1 MSAIWAC
8 HRKEHTERISRPT
21 FWRTIRAL
29 LLLGGLLFFAPQVVR
44 AAEAS
49 QDLISQLA
57 ALEDRSTGTLG
68 CSEAGDQIEK
78 AFKALGIERVGR
90 QRFLLPVTQYQ
101 PAYLTLN
108 GQRTELKP
116 LRLNALSPQSTPPE
130 GVDGPLYYVSKGKLR
145 DFNSI
150 KVEGSIILMELD
162 SAKNWLNAPML
173 GAKALIYV
181 DRGPTSK
188 WFFEDKRE
196 LTSLEFPRF
205 WMPLSQA
212 RSLFGSF
219 ETAADGLLASRV
231 SLNSSGGWR
240 RVQGENIY
248 ALIEGKNPELKAQL
262 LVVEAFYDSTALI
275 PGMSPGA
282 DEASSIF
289 SLLELARVLRDNPPA
304 RSVLL
309 LATSGHAQ
317 TLAGMREFIW
327 PLRSSRRERKKVEG
341 ELKTRIKQAQEA
353 LEALKT
359 ELVLEQSKGE
369 ATGRLLEALA
379 DQIKS
384 EVDSLSQRL
393 MQLRLEKGGE
403 QDQRQ
408 IDELARRR
416 LLLRRLSWRSSYQD
430 IEGEELK
437 LLKELIPAAIVANQ
451 TILEDGREQMK
462 CLRSAKRLRNLMSD
476 FELTVF
482 ISLHLSSHGDGVG
495 AFNNGFMYDLRPQIN
510 RTGIYAPINRI
521 LTRLGKEVE
530 KELGFTNLFQ
540 DTLRPSPLRP
550 WQSYLPD
557 QPAMGGEV
565 SALAGFLGLTLATL
579 NDSRPLWGTPYDKPG
594 KLDSAYLKQQSRLI
608 SGLIEKLAHE
618 PELFPDRLP
627 LRGFSSI
634 VGRAN
639 FIRQGELFP
648 DQPAPGTLILAYQ
661 GPSMFYT
668 MVDAGGLFHV
678 RGFADRKHTIHKAIL
693 EGFRFSRN
701 SGEIVWAVDKA
712 MTGKDAYRIK
722 MTRSFMET
730 DLIMFACRT
739 TTLFNLLEP
748 RTFSYM
754 TKIKLIDGRTE
765 AKPLRYWWSRIDT
778 RTSTLANIFLEP
790 ITPFKLTLSDTVLK
804 KKLILLNADAA
815 KPEGRGYRVEQW
827 PIIPATEY
835 RIARDM
841 WNLLLP
847 RIANL
852 ENHGIRNKRIRAL
865 QKEGIEALERAE
877 AAVENLRYDQFMEE
891 ARTSWA
897 LASRI
902 YNDIEKT
909 QKDVLF
915 GVLFYIA
922 LFVPFA
928 YCLERLLFAFVD
940 IHKRIVAFLLILAL
954 IIALIYVVHPAF
966 RLTYSPLVVILAFF
980 ILGLSVL
987 VALIIIGRFEQEM
1000 VLLQQ
1005 RARQMRGSEISR
1017 TKAFI
1022 AAFVLGVSNLRRR
1035 PIRTLLTCVTLI
1047 ILTFTIMSFTTV
1059 KSLRHRG
1066 RLRLQET
1073 FQYQGLLMK
1082 ILNWDSLPPEALAT
1096 TENRFYGDALV
1107 VPRVWLENEDRTKAP
1122 MVPLQL
1128 GQKEIL
1134 AKGAVGLSSQEPR
1147 VSNLGDTLSRGRWFR
1162 PDERQVVLLPERI
1175 ARILGVSLEEPEKAK
1190 VSIWGTDFQV
1200 VGCFRGEELESHPD
1214 LDGEPLTPVTFPSEA
1229 VMEVTEV
1236 EMEAIEAGE
1245 DVQAFQSLYQ
1255 HISGDLIVI
1264 MPYQTLMALGG
1275 KLKALAIRPQ
1285 SPEVTSR
1292 IAINLV
1298 DRFGLTLFAGEK
1310 EGTFMY
1316 YASDALSYSGV
1327 PNILIPLLISVL
1339 IVLNT
1344 MIGSVYERKREIA
1357 VYTSVG
1363 LAPFHVSFLF
1373 IAEALA
1379 FAVLSVVLGYL
1390 LAQTSAGLFANTSL
1404 WQGITVNYSSLAG
1417 VAAMILV
1424 IMVVL
1429 VSVIYPSRVA
1439 ASIAIPDVTR
1449 AWTLPEPEGM
1459 EMKLTLPFLMK
1470 YKEQLGIGG
1479 YLQEYY
1485 FAHKDVSHGLFTT
1498 DNISL
1503 EFYCPHS
1510 EVSGLGGLNYCEKD
1524 CIQVK
1529 SRVWLAPFD
1538 FGVKQFVHLV
1548 FCPSTE
1554 DPDNYLEIQVT
1565 LQREAGEANFWR
1577 RINKA
1582 FLNDLRKQLL
1592 IWRSLDKEAQTHYA
1606 KLLATEH
1613 DFEGITTLK

>member
-1 MSAIWAC
+1 
-8 HRKEHTERISRPT
+8 
-21 FWRTIRAL
+21 
-29 LLLGGLLFFAPQVVR
+29 
-44 AAEAS
+44 
-49 QDLISQLA
+49 
-57 ALEDRSTGTLG
+57 
-68 CSEAGDQIEK
+68 
-78 AFKALGIERVGR
+78 
-90 QRFLLPVTQYQ
+90 
-101 PAYLTLN
+101 
-108 GQRTELKP
+108 
-116 LRLNALSPQSTPPE
+116 
-130 GVDGPLYYVSKGKLR
+130 
-145 DFNSI
+145 
-150 KVEGSIILMELD
+150 MELD

-248 ALIEGKNPELKAQL
+248 ALIEGKNPELKTQL

-275 PGMSPGA
+275 PGRSPGA

-289 SLLELARVLRDNPPA
+289 SLLELARVLRDNPPG

-341 ELKTRIKQAQEA
+341 ELKTRIKQAQED

-359 ELVLEQSKGE
+359 ELVLDQSKGE
-369 ATGRLLEALA
+369 ATERLREALA

-437 LLKELIPAAIVANQ
+437 LLKELIPAAVVANQ

-476 FELTVF
+476 FEVTVF

-661 GPSMFYT
+661 GPSLFYT

-730 DLIMFACRT
+730 DLIMFACRA

-804 KKLILLNADAA
+804 KKLILLNADDA

-1134 AKGAVGLSSQEPR
+1134 AKGAVGLSAQEPR

-1162 PDERQVVLLPERI
+1162 PEERQVVLLPERM

-1292 IAINLV
+1292 IARNLV

-1344 MIGSVYERKREIA
+1344 MIGSVYERKREIG

-1424 IMVVL
+1424 ILVVL

-1510 EVSGLGGLNYCEKD
+1510 ELSGLGGPNHCEKD

-1548 FCPSTE
+1548 FSPSTE

-1606 KLLATEH
+1606 RLLATEH
-1613 DFEGITTLK
+1613 DFERGSLP

>member
-1 MSAIWAC
+1 MG
-8 HRKEHTERISRPT
+8 KFTELFCRPKL
-21 FWRTIRAL
+21 WRVIRAL
-29 LLLGGLLFFAPQVVR
+29 ILIGGLLCFTSQVVW
-44 AAEAS
+44 AAETS
-49 QDLISQLA
+49 EGLIRQLA
-57 ALEDRSTGTLG
+57 ELKDRSTGTPG
-68 CSEAGDQIEK
+68 CSKAADQIEK

-101 PAYLTLN
+101 PSYLTLK
-108 GQRTELKP
+108 GQRTPIKP
-116 LRLNALSPQSTPPE
+116 LRLNALSPQATPAAGIE
-130 GVDGPLYYVSKGKLR
+130 GPLYYVGRGELQ

-150 KVEGSIILMELD
+150 KVAGSIILMEMD
-162 SAKNWLNAPML
+162 SGKNWLNAPML
-173 GAKALIYV
+173 GARALIYV

-205 WMPLSQA
+205 WLPLSQA

-219 ETAADGLLASRV
+219 ETVANGLIASGV
-231 SLNSSGGWR
+231 MLNSSGGWR
-240 RVQGENIY
+240 RLQGENIY
-248 ALIEGKNPELKAQL
+248 ALIEGKSPELKEQL
-262 LVVEAFYDSTALI
+262 LVVEAFYDSTGLI

-289 SLLELARVLRDNPPA
+289 SLLNLARTLSDNPPG

-327 PLRSSRRERKKVEG
+327 PLRSRRREQKKVES
-341 ELKTRIKQAQEA
+341 ELKDRIKRAHEA
-353 LEALKT
+353 LEVLK
-359 ELVLEQSKGE
+359 EPLVLEQAKGE
-369 ATGRLLEALA
+369 AADRLRQTLA
-379 DQIKS
+379 EQIKS

-393 MQLRLEKGGE
+393 IKLRLEQSGE
-403 QDQRQ
+403 KNQRL
-408 IDELARRR
+408 IDELAERR
-416 LLLRRLSWRSSYQD
+416 LLLRRLGWRSSYQG

-437 LLKELIPAAIVANQ
+437 LLEELIPAAIEENQ
-451 TILEDGREQMK
+451 TILEDGQEQMK
-462 CLRSAKRLRNLMSD
+462 CWRSTGRLRRIMSD
-476 FELTVF
+476 FELTAF
-482 ISLHLSSHGDGVG
+482 ISLHLSSHGNGVG
-495 AFNNGFMYDLRPQIN
+495 AFNYGFMYDLKPQIN

-521 LTRLGKEVE
+521 LNRLSQEVE
-530 KELGFTNLFQ
+530 KELGLTNLFQ

-557 QPAMGGEV
+557 RPALGGEV
-565 SALAGFLGLTLATL
+565 SALAGFMGLTLATL
-579 NDSRPLWGTPYDKPG
+579 NDARPFWGTPYDKPG
-594 KLDSAYLKQQSRLI
+594 KLNLAYLEQQSRLI
-608 SGLIEKLAHE
+608 SALIEKLTYE
-618 PELFPDRLP
+618 PELVSDRLP
-627 LRGFSSI
+627 LRGFSSL

-661 GPSMFYT
+661 GPSLFYT
-668 MVDAGGLFHV
+668 MVDAGGLFHI
-678 RGFADRKHTIHKAIL
+678 RGLADRKNTSHKAIL

-701 SGEIVWAVDKA
+701 SGQIIWAIDKA
-712 MTGKDAYRIK
+712 MTGKDAYRVK
-722 MTRSFMET
+722 MTRSLMEA
-730 DLIMFACRT
+730 DLVMFACRA
-739 TTLFNLLEP
+739 TTLFDLLEP

-754 TKIKLIDGRTE
+754 TKINLIDGRSE

-778 RTSTLANIFLEP
+778 RASTLANIFLEP

-804 KKLILLNADAA
+804 RKLILLNSEAA
-815 KPEGRGYRVEQW
+815 NPEGRGYRVEQW
-827 PIIPATEY
+827 PIIAATEY
-835 RIARDM
+835 RVARDM
-841 WNLLLP
+841 WHLLLP

-852 ENHGIRNKRIRAL
+852 ENHGIKNERIRAL
-865 QKEGIEALERAE
+865 QREGIEALERAE
-877 AAVENLRYDQFMEE
+877 GALENLRYDRFMED

-928 YCLERLLFAFVD
+928 YCLERLLFALVD
-940 IHKRIVAFLLILAL
+940 IHKRIVAFLAILGL
-954 IIALIYVVHPAF
+954 IIAVIYLVHPAF

-980 ILGLSVL
+980 ILGLSAL

-1066 RLRLQET
+1066 RLRLEEGS
-1073 FQYQGLLMK
+1073 QYKGLLMK

-1096 TENRFYGDALV
+1096 TENKFNGEALV
-1107 VPRVWLENEDRTKAP
+1107 VPRVWLENEDRTQAP
-1122 MVPLQL
+1122 VVPIRL
-1128 GQKEIL
+1128 GGKELL
-1134 AKGAVGLSSQEPR
+1134 AKGIVGLSAQEPK
-1147 VSNLGDTLSRGRWFR
+1147 VSNIGGTLSCGRWFR
-1162 PDERQVVLLPERI
+1162 PDERKVVLLPDRV
-1175 ARILGVSLEEPEKAK
+1175 ARSLGVSLEEPEKAI
-1190 VSIWGTDFQV
+1190 VSIWGTDFRV
-1200 VGCFRGEELESHPD
+1200 VGCFRGEGLESHLD
-1214 LDGEPLTPVTFPSEA
+1214 LDGEPLTPVIFPSEA

-1245 DVQAFQSLYQ
+1245 EVQVYQSRYQ
-1255 HISGDLIVI
+1255 HIPGDLIAI
-1264 MPYQTLMALGG
+1264 MPFQTLMALGG
-1275 KLKALAIRPQ
+1275 KLKALAIRPH
-1285 SPEVTSR
+1285 SPEDTSGL
-1292 IAINLV
+1292 ATKLV

-1363 LAPFHVSFLF
+1363 LAPVHVSFLF

-1390 LAQTSAGLFANTSL
+1390 LAQTSAELFASTSL

-1424 IMVVL
+1424 ILVVL

-1449 AWTLPEPEGM
+1449 AWTLPEPEGSG
-1459 EMKLTLPFLMK
+1459 MKLTLPFLMK

-1479 YLQEYY
+1479 YLREYY

-1498 DNISL
+1498 DDISL
-1503 EFYCPHS
+1503 EFYCPR
-1510 EVSGLGGLNYCEKD
+1510 EQLFGLAGPNHCEKD

-1529 SRVWLAPFD
+1529 TRVWLAPFD

-1554 DPDNYLEIQVT
+1554 YPDNYLEIQVT
-1565 LQREAGEANFWR
+1565 LQREAGEANYWR

-1582 FLNDLRKQLL
+1582 FINDLRKQLL
-1592 IWRSLDKEAQTHYA
+1592 IWRSLDNEAQAHYA

-1613 DFEGITTLK
+1613 ALEETTTLLK

>member
-1 MSAIWAC
+1 MGKFAELFC
-8 HRKEHTERISRPT
+8 RPK
-21 FWRTIRAL
+21 FWRVISPL
-29 LLLGGLLFFAPQVVR
+29 ILIGGLFCFTSQVVW
-44 AAEAS
+44 AAETS
-49 QDLISQLA
+49 EGLIKQLA
-57 ALEDRSTGTLG
+57 ELEDRSTGTPG
-68 CSEAGDQIEK
+68 CSKAADQIEK
-78 AFKALGIERVGR
+78 AFKTLGIERVGR

-101 PAYLTLN
+101 PAYLTLK
-108 GQRTELKP
+108 GQRTPIKP
-116 LRLNALSPQSTPPE
+116 LRLNALSPQATPAAGIE
-130 GVDGPLYYVSKGKLR
+130 GPLYYVGRGELQ

-150 KVEGSIILMELD
+150 KVAGSIILMEMD
-162 SAKNWLNAPML
+162 SGKNWLNAPML
-173 GAKALIYV
+173 GARALIYV

-205 WMPLSQA
+205 WLPLSQA

-219 ETAADGLLASRV
+219 ETVANGLIASGV
-231 SLNSSGGWR
+231 MLNSSGGWR
-240 RVQGENIY
+240 RLQGENIY
-248 ALIEGKNPELKAQL
+248 ALIEGKSPELKEQL
-262 LVVEAFYDSTALI
+262 LVVEAFYDSTGLI

-289 SLLELARVLRDNPPA
+289 SLLNLARTLSDNPPG

-327 PLRSSRRERKKVEG
+327 PLRSRRREQKKVES
-341 ELKTRIKQAQEA
+341 ELKDRIKRAHEA
-353 LEALKT
+353 LEVLK
-359 ELVLEQSKGE
+359 EPLVLEQAKGE
-369 ATGRLLEALA
+369 AADRLRQTLA
-379 DQIKS
+379 EQIKS

-393 MQLRLEKGGE
+393 IKLRLEQSGE
-403 QDQRQ
+403 KNQRL
-408 IDELARRR
+408 IDELAERR
-416 LLLRRLSWRSSYQD
+416 LLLRRLGWRSSYQG

-437 LLKELIPAAIVANQ
+437 LLEELIPAAIEENQ
-451 TILEDGREQMK
+451 TILEDGQEQMK
-462 CLRSAKRLRNLMSD
+462 CWRSTGRLRRIMSD
-476 FELTVF
+476 FELTAF
-482 ISLHLSSHGDGVG
+482 ISLHLSSHGNGVG
-495 AFNNGFMYDLRPQIN
+495 AFNYGFMYDLKPQIN

-521 LTRLGKEVE
+521 LNRLSQEVE
-530 KELGFTNLFQ
+530 KELGLTNLFQ
-540 DTLRPSPLRP
+540 DTLRPSSLRP

-557 QPAMGGEV
+557 RPALGGEV
-565 SALAGFLGLTLATL
+565 SALAGFMGLTLATL
-579 NDSRPLWGTPYDKPG
+579 NDARPFWGTPYDKPG
-594 KLDSAYLKQQSRLI
+594 KLDLDYLEQQSRLI
-608 SGLIEKLAHE
+608 SALIEKLTYE
-618 PELFPDRLP
+618 PELVSDRLP
-627 LRGFSSI
+627 LRGFSSL

-661 GPSMFYT
+661 GPSLFYT
-668 MVDAGGLFHV
+668 MVDAGGLFHI
-678 RGFADRKHTIHKAIL
+678 RGLADRKNTSHKAIL

-701 SGEIVWAVDKA
+701 SGQIIWAIDKA
-712 MTGKDAYRIK
+712 MTGKDAYRVK
-722 MTRSFMET
+722 MTRSLMEA
-730 DLIMFACRT
+730 DLVMFACRA
-739 TTLFNLLEP
+739 TTLFDLLEP

-754 TKIKLIDGRTE
+754 TKINLIDGRSE

-778 RTSTLANIFLEP
+778 RASTLANIFLEP

-804 KKLILLNADAA
+804 RKLILLNSEAA
-815 KPEGRGYRVEQW
+815 NPEGRGYRVEQW
-827 PIIPATEY
+827 PIIAATEY
-835 RIARDM
+835 RVARDM
-841 WNLLLP
+841 WHLLLP

-852 ENHGIRNKRIRAL
+852 ENHGIKNERIRAL
-865 QKEGIEALERAE
+865 QREGIEALERAE
-877 AAVENLRYDQFMEE
+877 GALENLRYDRFMED

-928 YCLERLLFAFVD
+928 YCLERLLFALVD
-940 IHKRIVAFLLILAL
+940 IHKRIVAFLAILGL
-954 IIALIYVVHPAF
+954 IIAVIYLVHPAF

-980 ILGLSVL
+980 ILGLSAL

-1066 RLRLQET
+1066 RLRLEEGS
-1073 FQYQGLLMK
+1073 QYKGLLMK

-1096 TENRFYGDALV
+1096 TENKFNGEALV
-1107 VPRVWLENEDRTKAP
+1107 VPRVWLENEDRTQAP
-1122 MVPLQL
+1122 VVPIRL
-1128 GQKEIL
+1128 GGKELL
-1134 AKGAVGLSSQEPR
+1134 AKGVVGLSAQEPK
-1147 VSNLGDTLSRGRWFR
+1147 VSNIGGTLSCGRWFR
-1162 PDERQVVLLPERI
+1162 PDERKVVLLPDRV
-1175 ARILGVSLEEPEKAK
+1175 ARSLGVSLEEPEKAI
-1190 VSIWGTDFQV
+1190 VSIWGTDFRV
-1200 VGCFRGEELESHPD
+1200 VGCFRGEGLESHLD
-1214 LDGEPLTPVTFPSEA
+1214 LDGEPLTPVIFPSEA

-1245 DVQAFQSLYQ
+1245 EVQVFQSRYQ
-1255 HISGDLIVI
+1255 HIPGDLIAI
-1264 MPYQTLMALGG
+1264 MPFQTLMALGG
-1275 KLKALAIRPQ
+1275 KLKALAIRPH
-1285 SPEVTSR
+1285 SPEDTSGL
-1292 IAINLV
+1292 ATKLV

-1363 LAPFHVSFLF
+1363 LAPVHVSFLF

-1390 LAQTSAGLFANTSL
+1390 LAQTSAELFASTSL

-1424 IMVVL
+1424 ILVVL

-1449 AWTLPEPEGM
+1449 AWTLPEPEGSG
-1459 EMKLTLPFLMK
+1459 MKLTLPFLMK

-1479 YLQEYY
+1479 YLREYY

-1498 DNISL
+1498 DDISL
-1503 EFYCPHS
+1503 EFYCPR
-1510 EVSGLGGLNYCEKD
+1510 EQLFGLAGPNHCEKD

-1529 SRVWLAPFD
+1529 TRVWLAPFD

-1554 DPDNYLEIQVT
+1554 YPDNYLEIQVT
-1565 LQREAGEANFWR
+1565 LQREAGEANYWR

-1582 FLNDLRKQLL
+1582 FINDLRKQLL
-1592 IWRSLDKEAQTHYA
+1592 IWRSLDNEAQAHYA

-1613 DFEGITTLK
+1613 ALEETTTLLK

>member
-1 MSAIWAC
+1 MTVIWAC
-8 HRKEHTERISRPT
+8 HRKELAERIRRPKL
-21 FWRTIRAL
+21 RRIIRSLLLIGAL
-29 LLLGGLLFFAPQVVR
+29 LCFTVQFAQ
-44 AAEAS
+44 AADVS
-49 QDLISQLA
+49 QDLIRQLVEI
-57 ALEDRSTGTLG
+57 EDRSTGTPG
-68 CSEAGDQIEK
+68 CSKAGDRIEK
-78 AFKALGIERVGR
+78 AFKTLGIKRVGR

-101 PAYLTLN
+101 SAYLTIK
-108 GQRTELKP
+108 GQRTVVKP
-116 LRLNALSPQSTPPE
+116 LRLNALSPQSTPAA
-130 GVDGPLYYVSKGKLR
+130 GIQGPLYYVGAGKLQ

-162 SAKNWLNAPML
+162 SGKNWLNAPML
-173 GAKALIYV
+173 GAKGLIYV

-219 ETAADGLLASRV
+219 ETAADGLIASRV
-231 SLNSSGGWR
+231 LLSSSGGWR

-248 ALIEGKNPELKAQL
+248 ALIEGKSPELKEQL
-262 LVVEAFYDSTALI
+262 LVVEAFYDSTGLI

-289 SLLELARVLRDNPPA
+289 SLLDLARRLRDNPPG

-327 PLRSSRRERKKVEG
+327 PLRSRRRERKKVEG
-341 ELKTRIKQAQEA
+341 ELKTRIKRAQEA
-353 LEALKT
+353 LEVLKAP
-359 ELVLEQSKGE
+359 LVFEQTSEE
-369 ATGRLLEALA
+369 AAERLRETLA
-379 DQIKS
+379 EQIKS

-393 MQLRLEKGGE
+393 MQLRLEKSGE
-403 QDQRQ
+403 KNQRL

-416 LLLRRLSWRSSYQD
+416 LLLRRLGWRSSYQG

-437 LLKELIPAAIVANQ
+437 LLEALVPAAIEENQ

-462 CLRSAKRLRNLMSD
+462 CLRSTDRLRSLMSNFD
-476 FELTVF
+476 LTAF

-495 AFNNGFMYDLRPQIN
+495 AFNYGFMYDLKPQIN
-510 RTGIYAPINRI
+510 RTAIYAPISRI
-521 LTRLGKEVE
+521 LHNLSKEVE
-530 KELGFTNLFQ
+530 KELGLSALFQ
-540 DTLRPSPLRP
+540 DTLQPSPLRP

-557 QPAMGGEV
+557 QPALGGEV

-579 NDSRPLWGTPYDKPG
+579 NDARPFWGTPYDKPD
-594 KLDSAYLKQQSRLI
+594 KLNLPYLEQQSRLI
-608 SGLIEKLAHE
+608 SGLIEKLSHE
-618 PELFPDRLP
+618 PQLGSDRLP
-627 LRGFSSI
+627 LTGFSSL

-648 DQPAPGTLILAYQ
+648 DQPAPGTLVLAYQ
-661 GPSMFYT
+661 GPSLFYT
-668 MVDAGGLFHV
+668 MVDSGGLFHV
-678 RGFADRKHTIHKAIL
+678 RGIADRKHTIHKAIL
-693 EGFRFSRN
+693 EGFRFSQN
-701 SGEIVWAVDKA
+701 TGEIIWAIDKA

-730 DLIMFACRT
+730 DLVMFACRT
-739 TTLFNLLEP
+739 TTLFDLLEP

-754 TKIKLIDGRTE
+754 SKIKLIDGRSE

-778 RTSTLANIFLEP
+778 RASTLANIFLEP

-804 KKLILLNADAA
+804 KKLVLLNSEAG

-835 RIARDM
+835 RVARDM
-841 WNLLLP
+841 WHLLLP
-847 RIANL
+847 RIVNL
-852 ENHGIRNKRIRAL
+852 ENHGIRNERIRAL
-865 QKEGIEALERAE
+865 QKEGIKALERAE
-877 AAVENLRYDQFMEE
+877 TALENRRYDRFMEE
-891 ARTSWA
+891 SRTSWA

-928 YCLERLLFAFVD
+928 YCLERLLFALVD
-940 IHKRIVAFLLILAL
+940 IHKRIIAFLAILGL
-954 IIALIYVVHPAF
+954 IITVIYLVHPAF

-1000 VLLQQ
+1000 VMLQQ
-1005 RARQMRGSEISR
+1005 RARQMRGSEITR
-1017 TKAFI
+1017 TKAFV

-1066 RLRLQET
+1066 RLRLQDKSP
-1073 FQYQGLLMK
+1073 YQGLLMK
-1082 ILNWDSLPPEALAT
+1082 ILNWDSLPPEALAS
-1096 TENRFYGDALV
+1096 TENKFKDEAIV
-1107 VPRVWLENEDRTKAP
+1107 VPRVWLENKDRTQAP
-1122 MVPLQL
+1122 VVPIRL
-1128 GQKEIL
+1128 GGKEIL
-1134 AKGAVGLSSQEPR
+1134 AKGLVGLSAQEPR
-1147 VSNLGDTLSRGRWFR
+1147 VSNLGGIVSRGRWFR
-1162 PDERQVVLLPERI
+1162 SDERQVVLLPERV
-1175 ARILGVSLEEPEKAK
+1175 ARTLGVSLGDAEKAK
-1190 VSIWGTDFQV
+1190 VSIWGTDFRV
-1200 VGCFRGEELESHPD
+1200 VGCFRSEGLESHPD
-1214 LDGEPLTPVTFPSEA
+1214 LDGEPLTPAIFPSEA

-1245 DVQAFQSLYQ
+1245 DVQVFQSRYQ
-1255 HISGDLIVI
+1255 HISGDLIAI
-1264 MPYQTLMALGG
+1264 MPFQTLMALGG
-1275 KLKALAIRPQ
+1275 KLKALAIQPY
-1285 SPEVTSR
+1285 SPEITSELAR
-1292 IAINLV
+1292 NLV
-1298 DRFGLTLFAGEK
+1298 DRFGLTLFAGEE
-1310 EGTFMY
+1310 EGIFMY

-1390 LAQTSAGLFANTSL
+1390 LAQTSAGLFAGTSL
-1404 WQGITVNYSSLAG
+1404 WGGITVNYSSLAG

-1424 IMVVL
+1424 ILVVL

-1449 AWTLPEPEGM
+1449 AWTLPEPKGA

-1479 YLQEYY
+1479 YLREYY
-1485 FAHKDVSHGLFTT
+1485 FSHKDVSHGLFTT
-1498 DNISL
+1498 DDISL
-1503 EFYCPHS
+1503 EFYCPHDQL
-1510 EVSGLGGLNYCEKD
+1510 SGLAGPYHCEKD

-1538 FGVKQFVHLV
+1538 FGVKQFVHLI

-1554 DPDNYLEIQVT
+1554 YPENYLEIQVT
-1565 LQREAGEANFWR
+1565 LKREAGEANSWR

-1592 IWRSLDKEAQTHYA
+1592 VWRSLDNEAQAHYA
-1606 KLLATEH
+1606 KLLATEQAY
-1613 DFEGITTLK
+1613 EGTT

>member
-1 MSAIWAC
+1 
-8 HRKEHTERISRPT
+8 
-21 FWRTIRAL
+21 
-29 LLLGGLLFFAPQVVR
+29 
-44 AAEAS
+44 
-49 QDLISQLA
+49 
-57 ALEDRSTGTLG
+57 
-68 CSEAGDQIEK
+68 
-78 AFKALGIERVGR
+78 
-90 QRFLLPVTQYQ
+90 
-101 PAYLTLN
+101 
-108 GQRTELKP
+108 
-116 LRLNALSPQSTPPE
+116 
-130 GVDGPLYYVSKGKLR
+130 
-145 DFNSI
+145 
-150 KVEGSIILMELD
+150 
-162 SAKNWLNAPML
+162 
-173 GAKALIYV
+173 
-181 DRGPTSK
+181 
-188 WFFEDKRE
+188 
-196 LTSLEFPRF
+196 
-205 WMPLSQA
+205 
-212 RSLFGSF
+212 
-219 ETAADGLLASRV
+219 
-231 SLNSSGGWR
+231 
-240 RVQGENIY
+240 
-248 ALIEGKNPELKAQL
+248 
-262 LVVEAFYDSTALI
+262 
-275 PGMSPGA
+275 
-282 DEASSIF
+282 
-289 SLLELARVLRDNPPA
+289 
-304 RSVLL
+304 
-309 LATSGHAQ
+309 
-317 TLAGMREFIW
+317 
-327 PLRSSRRERKKVEG
+327 
-341 ELKTRIKQAQEA
+341 
-353 LEALKT
+353 
-359 ELVLEQSKGE
+359 
-369 ATGRLLEALA
+369 
-379 DQIKS
+379 
-384 EVDSLSQRL
+384 
-393 MQLRLEKGGE
+393 
-403 QDQRQ
+403 
-408 IDELARRR
+408 
-416 LLLRRLSWRSSYQD
+416 
-430 IEGEELK
+430 
-437 LLKELIPAAIVANQ
+437 
-451 TILEDGREQMK
+451 
-462 CLRSAKRLRNLMSD
+462 
-476 FELTVF
+476 
-482 ISLHLSSHGDGVG
+482 
-495 AFNNGFMYDLRPQIN
+495 
-510 RTGIYAPINRI
+510 
-521 LTRLGKEVE
+521 
-530 KELGFTNLFQ
+530 
-540 DTLRPSPLRP
+540 
-550 WQSYLPD
+550 
-557 QPAMGGEV
+557 MGGEV

-579 NDSRPLWGTPYDKPG
+579 NDGRPLWGTPYDKPG
-594 KLDSAYLKQQSRLI
+594 KLDSAYLEQQSRLI
-608 SGLIEKLAHE
+608 SGLIEKLSHE
-618 PELFPDRLP
+618 PELVSDRLP

-648 DQPAPGTLILAYQ
+648 DQPAPGTVILAYQ
-661 GPSMFYT
+661 GPSLFYT
-668 MVDAGGLFHV
+668 MVDAGGMFHL

-693 EGFRFSRN
+693 EGFRFSPN
-701 SGEIVWAVDKA
+701 SGQIVWAVDKA

-730 DLIMFACRT
+730 DLVMFACRS

-804 KKLILLNADAA
+804 KKLILLNSDPA

-865 QKEGIEALERAE
+865 QQEGIEALERAE
-877 AAVENLRYDQFMEE
+877 AALENLRYDRFMED

-940 IHKRIVAFLLILAL
+940 IHKRIVGFLLILAL
-954 IIALIYVVHPAF
+954 IIALIYAVHPAF

-987 VALIIIGRFEQEM
+987 VALIIISRFEQEM
-1000 VLLQQ
+1000 VMLQQ

-1073 FQYQGLLMK
+1073 SQYQGLLMK
-1082 ILNWDSLPPEALAT
+1082 ILNWDSLPPEALGT
-1096 TENRFYGDALV
+1096 TENRFYGEALV
-1107 VPRVWLENEDRTKAP
+1107 VPRVWLENEDRTQAAV
-1122 MVPLQL
+1122 VPLQL

-1134 AKGAVGLSSQEPR
+1134 AKGAVGLSAQEPR
-1147 VSNLGDTLSRGRWFR
+1147 VSNLGDTLSRGRWFQ
-1162 PDERQVVLLPERI
+1162 PDERQVVLLPERV
-1175 ARILGVSLEEPEKAK
+1175 ATILGVALDDPERAK

-1200 VGCFRGEELESHPD
+1200 VGCFRGEGLENHPD

-1255 HISGDLIVI
+1255 HISADLIVI

-1275 KLKALAIRPQ
+1275 ELKALAIRPQ
-1285 SPEVTSR
+1285 SPEVTSA
-1292 IAINLV
+1292 IATNLV

-1310 EGTFMY
+1310 EGTYMY

-1344 MIGSVYERKREIA
+1344 MIGSVYERKREIG

-1424 IMVVL
+1424 ILVVL

-1459 EMKLTLPFLMK
+1459 EMKLTLPFLLK

-1479 YLQEYY
+1479 YLREYY
-1485 FAHKDVSHGLFTT
+1485 LAHKDVSHGIFTT

-1503 EFYCPHS
+1503 EFYCPLS
-1510 EVSGLGGLNYCEKD
+1510 PLSRLGGPVHCEKD
-1524 CIQVK
+1524 CIQVNT
-1529 SRVWLAPFD
+1529 RVWLAPFD
-1538 FGVKQFVHLV
+1538 FGVKQFVQIV

-1554 DPDNYLEIQVT
+1554 YPDNYLEIRVT
-1565 LQREAGEANFWR
+1565 LQREAGEANYWR

-1592 IWRSLDKEAQTHYA
+1592 IWRSLDNEAQAHYA
-1606 KLLATEH
+1606 KMLATEQSS
-1613 DFEGITTLK
+1613 EEITTLEWT

>member
-1 MSAIWAC
+1 
-8 HRKEHTERISRPT
+8 
-21 FWRTIRAL
+21 
-29 LLLGGLLFFAPQVVR
+29 
-44 AAEAS
+44 
-49 QDLISQLA
+49 
-57 ALEDRSTGTLG
+57 
-68 CSEAGDQIEK
+68 
-78 AFKALGIERVGR
+78 
-90 QRFLLPVTQYQ
+90 
-101 PAYLTLN
+101 
-108 GQRTELKP
+108 
-116 LRLNALSPQSTPPE
+116 
-130 GVDGPLYYVSKGKLR
+130 
-145 DFNSI
+145 
-150 KVEGSIILMELD
+150 
-162 SAKNWLNAPML
+162 
-173 GAKALIYV
+173 
-181 DRGPTSK
+181 
-188 WFFEDKRE
+188 
-196 LTSLEFPRF
+196 
-205 WMPLSQA
+205 
-212 RSLFGSF
+212 
-219 ETAADGLLASRV
+219 
-231 SLNSSGGWR
+231 
-240 RVQGENIY
+240 
-248 ALIEGKNPELKAQL
+248 
-262 LVVEAFYDSTALI
+262 
-275 PGMSPGA
+275 
-282 DEASSIF
+282 
-289 SLLELARVLRDNPPA
+289 
-304 RSVLL
+304 
-309 LATSGHAQ
+309 
-317 TLAGMREFIW
+317 
-327 PLRSSRRERKKVEG
+327 
-341 ELKTRIKQAQEA
+341 
-353 LEALKT
+353 
-359 ELVLEQSKGE
+359 
-369 ATGRLLEALA
+369 
-379 DQIKS
+379 
-384 EVDSLSQRL
+384 
-393 MQLRLEKGGE
+393 
-403 QDQRQ
+403 
-408 IDELARRR
+408 
-416 LLLRRLSWRSSYQD
+416 
-430 IEGEELK
+430 
-437 LLKELIPAAIVANQ
+437 
-451 TILEDGREQMK
+451 
-462 CLRSAKRLRNLMSD
+462 
-476 FELTVF
+476 
-482 ISLHLSSHGDGVG
+482 
-495 AFNNGFMYDLRPQIN
+495 
-510 RTGIYAPINRI
+510 
-521 LTRLGKEVE
+521 
-530 KELGFTNLFQ
+530 
-540 DTLRPSPLRP
+540 
-550 WQSYLPD
+550 
-557 QPAMGGEV
+557 
-565 SALAGFLGLTLATL
+565 
-579 NDSRPLWGTPYDKPG
+579 
-594 KLDSAYLKQQSRLI
+594 
-608 SGLIEKLAHE
+608 
-618 PELFPDRLP
+618 
-627 LRGFSSI
+627 
-634 VGRAN
+634 
-639 FIRQGELFP
+639 
-648 DQPAPGTLILAYQ
+648 
-661 GPSMFYT
+661 
-668 MVDAGGLFHV
+668 
-678 RGFADRKHTIHKAIL
+678 
-693 EGFRFSRN
+693 
-701 SGEIVWAVDKA
+701 
-712 MTGKDAYRIK
+712 
-722 MTRSFMET
+722 
-730 DLIMFACRT
+730 
-739 TTLFNLLEP
+739 
-748 RTFSYM
+748 
-754 TKIKLIDGRTE
+754 
-765 AKPLRYWWSRIDT
+765 
-778 RTSTLANIFLEP
+778 
-790 ITPFKLTLSDTVLK
+790 
-804 KKLILLNADAA
+804 
-815 KPEGRGYRVEQW
+815 
-827 PIIPATEY
+827 
-835 RIARDM
+835 
-841 WNLLLP
+841 
-847 RIANL
+847 
-852 ENHGIRNKRIRAL
+852 RIRAL

-1134 AKGAVGLSSQEPR
+1134 AKGAVGLSAQEPR

-1292 IAINLV
+1292 IARNLV

-1344 MIGSVYERKREIA
+1344 MIGSVYERKREIG

-1390 LAQTSAGLFANTSL
+1390 LAQTSAGLFASTSL

-1424 IMVVL
+1424 ILVVL

-1510 EVSGLGGLNYCEKD
+1510 ELSGLGGPNHCEKD

-1538 FGVKQFVHLV
+1538 FGVKQFVYLV

-1613 DFEGITTLK
+1613 GFEGITTLK